1 MSTAGPA
8 AASAR
13 AVEPPTV
20 LTSDDLGVELGPRA
34 TVVELS
40 STFCQPC
47 RMARVVLQR
56 AVETTHGVRLVELD
70 VAGSRGEAL
79 GARLGV
85 LSTPTVLVL
94 DSRGRIRD
102 RAAGVPRLA
111 QVRATLESVGV
122 SDDR

>member
-1 MSTAGPA
+1 MSASQVPVISPA
-8 AASAR
+8 
-13 AVEPPTV
+13 
-20 LTSDDLGVELGPRA
+20 ELGGPLGERA

-56 AVETTHGVRLVELD
+56 AVGTAEGVRLVELD
-70 VAGSRGEAL
+70 VAGPLGERL
-79 GARLGV
+79 GRRLGV

-94 DSRGRIRD
+94 DADGVVRH

-111 QVRATLESVGV
+111 QVRAALGSVGST
-122 SDDR
+122 SDAGDPAGPVA